1 MWHIQHKWN
10 NCSIEVALGNATWVK
25 DEEKLFL
32 VWEPDHQLSPW
43 LILLEPDTTGWC
55 LTLQP
60 IFLAVIRTT
69 NWLIAL
75 ELQMPYRKS
84 VLGFPEHGDCVMGHV
99 SCRDP
104 EGDTYGIVTEVLA
117 HVSGSGTYVD
127 WAQGIP
133 SSEGASPTRA
143 RQSRKSRSQV
153 AKWHSFGR
161 CPLGRVPDGLGSCPL
176 SLRIDWC
183 QMWPALGVKQR
194 RSLCSMAAGLRPWN
208 SNHVK
213 KSVSTDVAKDFSK
226 KIFSK
231 LFC

>member
-1 MWHIQHKWN
+1 MHRIHQYRHKGRESPLGAHEAWWVLANKSLSFSLSLLLSLPPLCLLSFFLLSLMWHIQHKWN

-153 AKWHSFGR
+153 AKWTV
-161 CPLGRVPDGLGSCPL
+161 LGAAPWGGSLMGWAPVFYP
-176 SLRIDWC
+176 SE
-183 QMWPALGVKQR
+183 
-194 RSLCSMAAGLRPWN
+194 
-208 SNHVK
+208 
-213 KSVSTDVAKDFSK
+213 
-226 KIFSK
+226 
-231 LFC
+231 